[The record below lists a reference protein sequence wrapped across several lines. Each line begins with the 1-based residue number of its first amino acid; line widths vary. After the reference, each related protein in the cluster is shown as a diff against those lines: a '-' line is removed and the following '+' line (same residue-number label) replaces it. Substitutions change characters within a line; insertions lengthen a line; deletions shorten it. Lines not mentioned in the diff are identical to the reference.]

1 MKAVVLDVGDIRPDN
16 LLTTHIP
23 VHVVYS
29 LKIS

>member
-16 LLTTHIP
+16 LLTTRIS